1 MVNQP
6 PLRARG
12 VKVLKAVSSPLRLQI
27 LNLLFDRSALSY
39 TELMNA
45 LKMNPS
51 RDAGRFAY
59 HLKFLLKADLVE
71 ADVEAKKYYL
81 TDLGKMVL
89 DVADRVEAKAVKPR
103 GMVVRTSHLTMEE
116 FDANKIANSLIKEAK
131 VPAELA
137 QKAAKETEKRL
148 VKSKTKYLTAALI
161 REVVNGILIEKGYED
176 YRHKLTRVGM
186 PVHEVTAQIEAKDQA
201 SDSAAIITKAGEA
214 VLEEYTLLNIFPRD
228 IADAHLSGAIHID
241 GLGTW
246 ITKPNEVNHDLR
258 FFLQNGLKLDN
269 PLQANIEPPSTFE
282 SALAIALDVLL
293 HANKEVS
300 RTQTCSYFNVFL
312 APYAKGVD
320 PARLKENLRLFIL
333 NLNQHS
339 QSALAL
345 ELSIPKATAEREAV
359 GPNGKICGKYSDYA
373 AESQLLAA
381 LAIEVFSEESQK
393 KPLLNPKLIIRVGK
407 ESFADEASKMLL
419 LKAHQLAAE
428 KGAPYFA
435 NASRK
440 ETENA
445 VYSSTGVKLTSDLTS
460 DWETDTLRTG
470 CLGCVTINM
479 PRIAL
484 ECEKDKNKFFDLARE
499 RFELAARALGIKGAA
514 LKQFGRN
521 SLPFL
526 LRNGNGDVYFRLEN
540 SSRMINLAG
549 FREAVEAFTEK
560 GFNSEEARAFAAETI
575 QSILAFKQKIG
586 RKYGRRLYPAL
597 LGNSEA
603 AERLA
608 QLDIERFGVAKVKF
622 SGTREKPYYSNT
634 RRFQTKTM
642 GETLALVTEQLETA
656 QKLKGLNAGGTLE
669 IIELEGGAYKAEALM
684 DLSRR
689 LIENQSL
696 EFFTY
701 NRIVSYC
708 DTCKKSWFGTLHKCP
723 CCGSMSAL
731 ATFDRF
737 ASI

>member
-1 MVNQP
+1 M
-6 PLRARG
+6 
-12 VKVLKAVSSPLRLQI
+12 
-27 LNLLFDRSALSY
+27 
-39 TELMNA
+39 
-45 LKMNPS
+45 
-51 RDAGRFAY
+51 
-59 HLKFLLKADLVE
+59 
-71 ADVEAKKYYL
+71 
-81 TDLGKMVL
+81 
-89 DVADRVEAKAVKPR
+89 
-103 GMVVRTSHLTMEE
+103 
-116 FDANKIANSLIKEAK
+116 
-131 VPAELA
+131 
-137 QKAAKETEKRL
+137 
-148 VKSKTKYLTAALI
+148 
-161 REVVNGILIEKGYED
+161 
-176 YRHKLTRVGM
+176 
-186 PVHEVTAQIEAKDQA
+186 QA
-201 SDSAAIITKAGEA
+201 S
-214 VLEEYTLLNIFPRD
+214 
-228 IADAHLSGAIHID
+228 
-241 GLGTW
+241 
-246 ITKPNEVNHDLR
+246 
-258 FFLQNGLKLDN
+258 
-269 PLQANIEPPSTFE
+269 IEPPSTFE
-282 SALAIALDVLL
+282 SALALALDVLL

-312 APYAKGVD
+312 APIRKRRRRSAAKRK
-320 PARLKENLRLFIL
+320 PATIHPEPEPACA
-333 NLNQHS
+333 
-339 QSALAL
+339 SALAL

-373 AESQLLAA
+373 VESQLLAA
-381 LAIEVFSEESQK
+381 LVIEVFSEESQK
-393 KPLLNPKLIIRVGK
+393 KPLLNPKLIVRVGK
-407 ESFADEASKMLL
+407 ESFGDEAAKALL
-419 LKAHQLAAE
+419 LRAHQLAAE

-484 ECEKDKNKFFDLARE
+484 ECEKDKNKFFDLVRE
-499 RFELAARALGIKGAA
+499 RFELAARALGIKNTA

-560 GFNSEEARAFAAETI
+560 SVNSEEARAFAAEAI
-575 QSILAFKQKIG
+575 QAILTFKQKIG

-597 LGNSEA
+597 LGNSES

-622 SGTREKPYYSNT
+622 SGTREKPFYSNT
-634 RRFQTKTM
+634 RRFQMKMM
-642 GETLALVTEQLETA
+642 GETLALATEQLETA
-656 QKLKGLNAGGTLE
+656 QKMKGLNAGGTLE
-669 IIELEGGAYKAEALM
+669 IIELEGGVYKAEALM
-684 DLSRR
+684 DLTRR

-737 ASI
+737 AST